1 MPRVHVLHESPE
13 WYAPLHAALDG
24 AGVPH
29 QEIFL
34 DQGTV
39 DVTTPPPEGVYFNRL
54 SGTAHT
60 RGHVL
65 AVEHA
70 RAVLRWLESH
80 DRRVI
85 NSLAALEIAMS
96 KTALCAAMSSFGIAV
111 PRTISA
117 VGLDRVV
124 EAARSF
130 TGSFLVKPNRSGKG
144 IGIQEF
150 DDVEELDRAVSAGEF
165 GGSVDGVYVVQER
178 ILSPDPFIT
187 RCEFVGGQ
195 LVYAVAS
202 RTGGGFNLCPTDA
215 LCDVPLIT
223 NYDGPRFSIRDGFKH
238 PIIEVYRRFM
248 ERHGIEVCAIE
259 FIVDRAGNPF
269 TYDLNINTNYN
280 AEAERQAGLSG
291 MHAIAR
297 FLARELMRLRP
308 LRTAGAL

>member
-1 MPRVHVLHESPE
+1 MPRVHILHESPD

-24 AGVPH
+24 IGVPH
-29 QEIFL
+29 EEIFL
-34 DQGTV
+34 DRGTV
-39 DVTTPPPEGVYFNRL
+39 DVTAPPPEGVFFNRL

-70 RAVLRWLESH
+70 RAVLRWLEGH
-80 DRRVI
+80 DRRVV
-85 NSLAALEIAMS
+85 NSLGALEIAMS
-96 KTALCAAMSSFGIAV
+96 KTALCAALSAFGIAV
-111 PRTISA
+111 PRTVAA

-130 TGSFLVKPNRSGKG
+130 PGPFLVKPNRSGKG
-144 IGIQEF
+144 IGIQAF
-150 DDVEELDRAVSAGEF
+150 DGVDELDRAVGAGEF

-195 LVYAVAS
+195 LVYALAS
-202 RTGGGFNLCPTDA
+202 HTGGGFNLCPTDT
-215 LCDVPLIT
+215 LCEVPLIT
-223 NYDGPRFSIRDGFKH
+223 NYDGPRFAIRDGFGH

-259 FIVDRAGNPF
+259 FIVDHAGNFF

-280 AEAERQAGLSG
+280 AEAERQAGQSG
-291 MHAIAR
+291 MQAIAR
-297 FLARELMRLRP
+297 FLARELMRLQP
-308 LRTAGAL
+308 LRATGAR